1 MAKNAKRFYSGRGV
15 SSLLTVSTL
24 TGRWP
29 CFGKNAQISSEIL
42 SRKCFVYY
50 LEIFSAIDETENTF
64 AEQVIGRIIKFE

>member
-1 MAKNAKRFYSGRGV
+1 
-15 SSLLTVSTL
+15 L